1 MHVWG
6 AACACLDTAGRTIR
20 TPSVKWLMPV
30 LVALLALLCGSAFLS
45 SGNGNA
51 RAAEPQRFV
60 VSIKSRK
67 VEPAQK
73 LIRVTRGDAVELEF
87 STDEE
92 AELHLHGYDR
102 LIKVE
107 PATTAVLRLDATIAG
122 RFPIE
127 AHGFAS
133 GRSGHG
139 GHVVLLYL
147 EVHPR

>member
-1 MHVWG
+1 M
-6 AACACLDTAGRTIR
+6 
-20 TPSVKWLMPV
+20 
-30 LVALLALLCGSAFLS
+30 LVALLALLCGPPVPW
-45 SGNGNA
+45 SGSGSL
-51 RAAEPQRFV
+51 RAAELQRFA
-60 VSIKSRK
+60 VSIKNRK

-73 LIRVTRGDAVELEF
+73 LVRVTRGDAIELEL

-92 AELHLHGYDR
+92 VELHLHGYDR
-102 LIKVE
+102 LIKLG
-107 PATTAVLRLDATIAG
+107 PARPAVLRLDATIAG

-133 GRSGHG
+133 DRGGRR

>member
-1 MHVWG
+1 MKS
-6 AACACLDTAGRTIR
+6 LT
-20 TPSVKWLMPV
+20 LM
-30 LVALLALLCGSAFLS
+30 LVTLLALLCGSQS
-45 SGNGNA
+45 PWSDVGNA
-51 RAAEPQRFV
+51 RAAELQRFAIT
-60 VSIKSRK
+60 IKNRK

-73 LIRVTRGDAVELEF
+73 LIRVTRGDALELEF
-87 STDEE
+87 STDEA
-92 AELHLHGYDR
+92 AELHLHGYDK
-102 LIKVE
+102 LIKVA
-107 PATTAVLRLDATIAG
+107 PAAPALLRLDATIAG

>member
-1 MHVWG
+1 MK
-6 AACACLDTAGRTIR
+6 
-20 TPSVKWLMPV
+20 PLMPV
-30 LVALLALLCGSAFLS
+30 LVALLALLRGSAFLS

-51 RAAEPQRFV
+51 RAAEPRRFAV
-60 VSIKSRK
+60 TIKNGK

-107 PATTAVLRLDATIAG
+107 PAMPTVLHLDATIAG

-133 GRSGHG
+133 GRGG
-139 GHVVLLYL
+139 QRGHVVLLYL

>member
-1 MHVWG
+1 MGRRMRMPGHGWSHDRDTIREM
-6 AACACLDTAGRTIR
+6 ADACARRSA
-20 TPSVKWLMPV
+20 
-30 LVALLALLCGSAFLS
+30 ALLCGSAFLS

-60 VSIKSRK
+60 VSIKSR
-67 VEPAQK
+67 
-73 LIRVTRGDAVELEF
+73 
-87 STDEE
+87 
-92 AELHLHGYDR
+92 
-102 LIKVE
+102 KVE

>member
-1 MHVWG
+1 MGRRMRMPGHGWSHDRDTIREM
-6 AACACLDTAGRTIR
+6 ADACARRSA
-20 TPSVKWLMPV
+20 
-30 LVALLALLCGSAFLS
+30 ALLCGSAFLS

-107 PATTAVLRLDATIAG
+107 P
-122 RFPIE
+122 
-127 AHGFAS
+127 
-133 GRSGHG
+133 
-139 GHVVLLYL
+139 
-147 EVHPR
+147 

>member
-1 MHVWG
+1 MKS
-6 AACACLDTAGRTIR
+6 LT
-20 TPSVKWLMPV
+20 LM
-30 LVALLALLCGSAFLS
+30 LVTLLALLCGSQS
-45 SGNGNA
+45 PWSDVGNA
-51 RAAEPQRFV
+51 RAAELQRFAIT
-60 VSIKSRK
+60 IKNRK